1 MNDNDAIE
9 HTELSIPGARCAG
22 CIAKIEEGLGQT
34 PGVLSARVNLT
45 AKRVS
50 VDHDP
55 TIDPSKL
62 KTVLARIGFDAE
74 PLGTHNAR
82 PDHRESRQLLKA
94 MGVAGF
100 AAMNI
105 MLLSVS
111 VWSGADG
118 STRQLFH
125 WLSALIAMPT
135 VAYSGQVFFRSA
147 WSALRHGRTNM
158 DVPIS
163 IGVLLTVAL
172 SLFETITGGAH
183 AYFDGAVSLLFFLLA
198 GRFLDSAMRDKARD
212 GASILLR
219 LTAPGGTIEMPNGK
233 TVWVRSDSIEP
244 GMRMIVGVGERLA
257 ADGVV
262 ESGMS
267 SLDCSLVTGESVPQ
281 AVAPGDKVIAGT
293 LNIDAPLMI
302 RVTAAGRDTI
312 IAEMARLMDAAGQGR
327 SRYVR
332 IADRASRLYAPAVH
346 SLAAL
351 SFAGW
356 MIAGAGWHQSMLIA
370 VAVLIVTCPCAL
382 GLAVPVAQVVTTGA
396 LMRRGILV
404 KDGSA
409 LERMAE
415 VDCVRFDKTGTLTLG
430 RPALIGSRPLTET
443 ESSIALALA
452 RTSRHPLAQA
462 LTTALEQRGVTPAYV
477 TDLTEAAGLGIE
489 GRYND
494 QRVRLGRLNWIG
506 ASEDTASELA
516 TAFQIE
522 GLAPKVIHFRDQLR
536 SDAKLAVDRLK
547 AMGLESA
554 ILSGDRLAAVRP
566 IAQALNI
573 TAAVSMTP
581 TDKLETIER
590 LKGAGHRVLMVG
602 DGLNDGPALAAGH
615 ASMAPASAS
624 DVGQTA
630 ADMVFLGDGLS
641 PVPMAVEA
649 ARRMLKIVRQNFVLA
664 IGYNMLAVPLAIAG
678 LVTPL
683 IAAIAM
689 SSSSIIVVGN
699 ALRLRNCAR

>member
-1 MNDNDAIE
+1 
-9 HTELSIPGARCAG
+9 
-22 CIAKIEEGLGQT
+22 
-34 PGVLSARVNLT
+34 
-45 AKRVS
+45 
-50 VDHDP
+50 
-55 TIDPSKL
+55 
-62 KTVLARIGFDAE
+62 
-74 PLGTHNAR
+74 
-82 PDHRESRQLLKA
+82 
-94 MGVAGF
+94 
-100 AAMNI
+100 
-105 MLLSVS
+105 
-111 VWSGADG
+111 
-118 STRQLFH
+118 
-125 WLSALIAMPT
+125 
-135 VAYSGQVFFRSA
+135 
-147 WSALRHGRTNM
+147 
-158 DVPIS
+158 
-163 IGVLLTVAL
+163 
-172 SLFETITGGAH
+172 
-183 AYFDGAVSLLFFLLA
+183 
-198 GRFLDSAMRDKARD
+198 
-212 GASILLR
+212 
-219 LTAPGGTIEMPNGK
+219 
-233 TVWVRSDSIEP
+233 
-244 GMRMIVGVGERLA
+244 MRMIVGVGERLA

-506 ASEDTASELA
+506 ASEDTESELA

>member
-1 MNDNDAIE
+1 
-9 HTELSIPGARCAG
+9 
-22 CIAKIEEGLGQT
+22 
-34 PGVLSARVNLT
+34 
-45 AKRVS
+45 
-50 VDHDP
+50 
-55 TIDPSKL
+55 
-62 KTVLARIGFDAE
+62 
-74 PLGTHNAR
+74 
-82 PDHRESRQLLKA
+82 
-94 MGVAGF
+94 
-100 AAMNI
+100 
-105 MLLSVS
+105 
-111 VWSGADG
+111 
-118 STRQLFH
+118 
-125 WLSALIAMPT
+125 
-135 VAYSGQVFFRSA
+135 
-147 WSALRHGRTNM
+147 
-158 DVPIS
+158 
-163 IGVLLTVAL
+163 
-172 SLFETITGGAH
+172 
-183 AYFDGAVSLLFFLLA
+183 
-198 GRFLDSAMRDKARD
+198 
-212 GASILLR
+212 
-219 LTAPGGTIEMPNGK
+219 
-233 TVWVRSDSIEP
+233 
-244 GMRMIVGVGERLA
+244 
-257 ADGVV
+257 
-262 ESGMS
+262 MS